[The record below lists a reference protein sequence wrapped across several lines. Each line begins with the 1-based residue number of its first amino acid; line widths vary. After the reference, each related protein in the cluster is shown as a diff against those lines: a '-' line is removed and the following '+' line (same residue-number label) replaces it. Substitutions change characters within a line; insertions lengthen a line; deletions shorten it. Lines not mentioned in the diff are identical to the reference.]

1 MSAPWEKTRYPF
13 SFAGVG
19 FDKPIE
25 VVDCDALPPV
35 LKQMSGRPATNEEQ
49 GRDGSG
55 VRLPERAAGR
65 PSSPAPTEVAE
76 ARLDDLVGLAAG
88 VIEHR
93 RVHQAAY
100 GALEISD
107 EQRDELA
114 RAFVANLLAAYS
126 VERLP

>member
-25 VVDCDALPPV
+25 VVDCDALPRV
-35 LKQMSGRPATNEEQ
+35 VVQESL
-49 GRDGSG
+49 
-55 VRLPERAAGR
+55 
-65 PSSPAPTEVAE
+65 
-76 ARLDDLVGLAAG
+76 LDDLVGLAAG

-93 RVHQAAY
+93 RAHDCY
-100 GALEISD
+100 GPLPLSAD
-107 EQRDELA
+107 QRDELA